1 MTAVTTP
8 PARRAFSSFW
18 DFMVRGY
25 RPLAAWVGLGTM
37 LVHGMIIPLLPVFG
51 RPVVGVDW
59 MGVSTFLGVVF
70 GPLVVARTVE
80 KVRGVTS

>member
-8 PARRAFSSFW
+8 PARRPFSSFW
-18 DFMVRGY
+18 DFMVRAY

-51 RPVVGVDW
+51 RPVVVVDW